1 MATPTTKLLSKVTLV
16 ISFFVGLIYSSANAY
31 EGDLYLPER
40 GNSHVVFVSHSVL
53 TDINPSD
60 VFQVFVGDSDQ
71 CCEAM
76 LPMAG
81 SYSLEG
87 NTVKFIPAFEFIE
100 GQNYTVQVANHDN
113 DIGDVDTNRSTHFL
127 NEFTIKR
134 TVENVTPEIT
144 YVYPSGSDIP
154 ENTLRFY
161 VHFSTPMRP
170 HVSDQYIMLLDAS
183 GTPDTQAFMS
193 FKQELWS
200 KDRKRLTLLMDPGR
214 IKRGVAQNLT
224 LGPALQEGNTYSI
237 VVEAGWPTAN
247 NTQVML
253 GFKKKF
259 IVSKALR
266 TLPDPDR
273 WTIDLPEKLT
283 TDPLLIEFDRP
294 FDAELLLTGISVLD
308 ESGQPIQGAISVEK
322 QERLWRFKRDGI
334 WLNSQIQIVLDTQL
348 EDVAGNNFI
357 ELLDQSVGTEASVL
371 NQKIITLDL
380 KVSPI

>member
-1 MATPTTKLLSKVTLV
+1 
-16 ISFFVGLIYSSANAY
+16 
-31 EGDLYLPER
+31 
-40 GNSHVVFVSHSVL
+40 VSHSVL

-81 SYSLEG
+81 SYSLEE
-87 NTVKFIPAFEFIE
+87 NTVKYIPAFEFIE
-100 GQNYTVQVANHDN
+100 GQSYTVQVANHDN

-134 TVENVTPEIT
+134 SIEDVSPEIVS
-144 YVYPSGSDIP
+144 VYPSGGDIP

-161 VHFSTPMRP
+161 VHFSTPMMP
-170 HVSDQYIMLLDAS
+170 HVSDQYIMLQDAT
-183 GTPDTQAFMS
+183 GKPDPAAFMM

-200 KDRKRLTLLMDPGR
+200 EDRKRLTLLMDPGR
-214 IKRGVAQNLT
+214 VKRGVAQNLT

-247 NTQVML
+247 NTQVMP
-253 GFKKKF
+253 GFKKNF

-308 ESGQPIQGAISVEK
+308 ESAQTIQGVISVEN
-322 QERLWRFKRDGI
+322 QERVWRFERQGM
-334 WLNSQIQIVLDTQL
+334 WLNSQIQIVIDAQL

-357 ELLDQSVGTEASVL
+357 ELLDHSVGTETSVL

-380 KVSPI
+380 KASPI